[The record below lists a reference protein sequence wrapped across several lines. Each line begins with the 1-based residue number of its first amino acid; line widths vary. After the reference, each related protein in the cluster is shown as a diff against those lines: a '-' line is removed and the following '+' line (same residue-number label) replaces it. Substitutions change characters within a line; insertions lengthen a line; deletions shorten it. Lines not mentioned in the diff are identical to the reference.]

1 MSKLKRIL
9 LWSLV
14 NDALIGLILFLIWN
28 KTGQTEYPEITS
40 PFNKDEII
48 QLPFML
54 TRWWDLIMG
63 PIFAL
68 IGVLAWSKCHDD
80 STGQFGVA
88 GYLVVG
94 MLTTCIGGVW
104 FLLFFIAFGVLCS
117 IGFVLL
123 VAVITLLVWVFKGLK
138 RLFNFQKPGE

>member
-1 MSKLKRIL
+1 MSKFKRIL
-9 LWSLV
+9 LWSLI

-28 KTGQTEYPEITS
+28 KTGQAEYPEITS

-54 TRWWDLIMG
+54 SRWWDLIMG
-63 PIFAL
+63 PVFAV

-80 STGQFGVA
+80 TGQFGVA
-88 GYLVVG
+88 GYMVVG

-123 VAVITLLVWVFKGLK
+123 VAAIATLVWMIKMLFKLRKG
-138 RLFNFQKPGE
+138 RETQ